1 MMKLHKHSWQLIKYD
16 LALLFV
22 SMSALL
28 MLVNVRVAKFGVRE
42 FLLYIAVW
50 GIALFASRA
59 ELGIYSHIW
68 RYGNAALYLRL
79 MIADTLAGFLA
90 HLYAL
95 GTHVPQVMYPS
106 LMGIA
111 LFNLLLAMGM
121 RLSYQYLLDNAS
133 RQSWKI
139 LQSRRLA
146 KSLLNVDIK
155 QDNTAKWQQRNAA
168 IVGAGRL
175 GADLMDELLKNPRA
189 TFQPCCFVEVDPEK
203 IGRQINGIRIYAE
216 EDMTAGLAESLSI
229 DTFIFAISDM
239 TVERRKAFYERY
251 RAFGC
256 KLAIYDYPSVEDFRK
271 ETRRLRAFDI
281 EDLLFR
287 KPRYIMES
295 KTASYYKDKTI
306 LITGGGGS
314 IGSELARQIAGMQP
328 KKLVLLDIYENATY
342 DIQQEL
348 KSSFGANLD
357 LSVEI
362 LSICD
367 MGQLDKAFQR
377 IRPDIVF
384 HAAAHKH
391 VPLLEKNV
399 VEAVKNNVFG
409 TLNVA
414 NCCEKYEVEKAVMIS
429 TDKAVNPTSVMG
441 ATKRVCEMIFQSR
454 GDSKTNFCCTR
465 FGNVLGSRGSVVPL
479 FRRQI
484 EKGGPVTI
492 TDKRIT
498 RYFMTIPEACQLVL
512 QAGALS
518 KAGELYVL
526 DMGQPVK
533 ILDLA
538 EALIRLMG
546 HEPYKDIDIVEIGL
560 RPGEKLYEELHI
572 QGEACEK
579 TENDLIFIERD
590 TPKTREELEEKLALL
605 KTAINQNEN
614 NEAKEALKKAVPSF
628 TGEGEAVE

>member
-1 MMKLHKHSWQLIKYD
+1 MIFHKHSWQLIKYD
-16 LALLFV
+16 MALLFG
-22 SMSALL
+22 SMSTLL
-28 MLVNVRVAKFGVRE
+28 LLVDIRMQKFGVKP
-42 FLLYIAVW
+42 FLLYVAAWAVC
-50 GIALFASRA
+50 LFVSRA

-79 MIADTLAGFLA
+79 IIADSLSGLVA
-90 HLYAL
+90 HLFAL
-95 GTHVPQVMYPS
+95 AMHIPPTLSPALVAVG
-106 LMGIA
+106 
-111 LFNLLLAMGM
+111 LFNLLLAIGM
-121 RLSYQYLLDNAS
+121 RLTYQYLLDNAS

-139 LQSRRLA
+139 LQSQRLA
-146 KSLLNVDIK
+146 KTLLNVDIK
-155 QDNTAKWQQRNAA
+155 PDTGKNQRRNAA

-175 GADLMDELLKNPRA
+175 GADLMEDLLKNPKA
-189 TFQPCCFVEVDPEK
+189 IFQPCCFVEVDPEK

-295 KTASYYKDKTI
+295 KTESHYRGKTV

-328 KKLVLLDIYENATY
+328 KQLILLDVYENATY

-348 KSSFGANLD
+348 KSAFGANLN

-441 ATKRVCEMIFQSR
+441 ATKRICEMIFQSR

-579 TENDLIFIERD
+579 TENDLIFVERD
-590 TPKTREELEEKLALL
+590 TPKTREEIEEDLTLL
-605 KTAINQNEN
+605 QTAVNQNEN
-614 NEAKEALKKAVPSF
+614 NNAKEALKKVVPSF
-628 TGEGEAVE
+628 VGEGGVVEY

>member
-1 MMKLHKHSWQLIKYD
+1 MKLHKHSWQLIKYD

-22 SMSALL
+22 SMSSLL
-28 MLVNVRVAKFGVRE
+28 MLVDVRSYLFGVRE
-42 FLLYIAVW
+42 FLLYSAVW
-50 GIALFASRA
+50 GTCLFLSRA
-59 ELGIYSHIW
+59 KLGIYSHIW

-79 MIADTLAGFLA
+79 MIADALAGFLA

-95 GTHVPQVMYPS
+95 WMHIPQALSPALTS
-106 LMGIA
+106 IG
-111 LFNLLLAMGM
+111 LFNLLLAIAM
-121 RLSYQYLLDNAS
+121 RLTYQYLLDNAS

-139 LQSRRLA
+139 LQSQHLA
-146 KSLLNVDIK
+146 KTLLNVDIK
-155 QDNTAKWQQRNAA
+155 SEKTAKWQRKNAA

-189 TFQPCCFVEVDPEK
+189 TYQPCCFVEVDPEK

-216 EDMTAGLAESLSI
+216 SDMTAGLAENLSI

-287 KPRYIMES
+287 KPRYIMEEKAS
-295 KTASYYKDKTI
+295 SYYRDKTV

-314 IGSELARQIAGMQP
+314 IGSELARQIAGMNP

-348 KSSFGANLD
+348 TASFGANLD
-357 LSVEI
+357 LAVEI

-367 MGQLDKAFQR
+367 IGQLDKAFAR
-377 IRPDIVF
+377 IRPDVVF

-399 VEAVKNNVFG
+399 VEAIKNNVFG

-414 NCCEKYEVEKAVMIS
+414 DCCEKYEVETAVMIS

-454 GDSKTNFCCTR
+454 WDSKTNFCCTR

-526 DMGQPVK
+526 DMGEPVK

-546 HEPYKDIDIVEIGL
+546 HEPYKDIDIVEVGL

-579 TENDLIFIERD
+579 TENELIYVERD
-590 TPKTREELEEKLALL
+590 TPKTREEIEGKLTILQSAV
-605 KTAINQNEN
+605 TQNEN
-614 NEAKEALKKAVPSF
+614 NQAKEALKKVVPSF
-628 TGEGEAVE
+628 TGEGGAVE

>member
-1 MMKLHKHSWQLIKYD
+1 MMLHKHSWQLIKYD
-16 LALLFV
+16 LVLLFG
-22 SMSALL
+22 SASALL
-28 MLVNVRVAKFGVRE
+28 MLMDIRALRFGVKA
-42 FLLYIAVW
+42 FFFYVSAWSVCLL
-50 GIALFASRA
+50 LSRA
-59 ELGIYSHIW
+59 KLGIYSHIW

-79 MIADTLAGFLA
+79 IIADALAGLVA
-90 HLYAL
+90 HLFAL
-95 GTHVPQVMYPS
+95 AMHVPQEMSP
-106 LMGIA
+106 A
-111 LFNLLLAMGM
+111 LAGVAMFNLLLAIGM
-121 RLSYQYLLDNAS
+121 RLSYQYLVDNAS

-146 KSLLNVDIK
+146 ERVLGVEIK
-155 QDNTAKWQQRNAA
+155 PNEGKRQRLNAA

-175 GADLMDELLKNPRA
+175 GADLMDELLKNPKA
-189 TFQPCCFVEVDPEK
+189 EYQPCCFIEVDPEK
-203 IGRQINGIRIYAE
+203 IGRQINGIRIFAE
-216 EDMTAGLAESLSI
+216 ADMTAALAESLSI

-239 TVERRKAFYERY
+239 SVEQRKAFYERY
-251 RAFGC
+251 RGFGR
-256 KLAIYDYPSVEDFRK
+256 KLAIYDYPSVEAFRK

-287 KPRYIMES
+287 KPRYIMDGE
-295 KTASYYKDKTI
+295 TEAYYRDKTV

-314 IGSELARQIAGMQP
+314 IGGELARQLAGLKP
-328 KKLVLLDIYENATY
+328 KQLVLLDIYENATY
-342 DIQQEL
+342 DVQQEL
-348 KSSFGANLD
+348 KSVYGDQLN

-362 LSICD
+362 FSVCD
-367 MGQLDKAFQR
+367 MEQLDRAFQK
-377 IRPDIVF
+377 IRPDVVF

-399 VEAVKNNVFG
+399 VEAIKNNVFG

-414 NCCEKYEVEKAVMIS
+414 DCCEKYEVEKAVMIS

-454 GDSKTNFCCTR
+454 GDSRTNFCCTR
-465 FGNVLGSRGSVVPL
+465 FGNVLGSHGSVVPL
-479 FRRQI
+479 FKRQI
-484 EKGGPVTI
+484 ETGGPVTI

-518 KAGELYVL
+518 RAGELYVL
-526 DMGQPVK
+526 DMGKPVK

-546 HEPYKDIDIVEIGL
+546 HEPYKDIDIVEVGL

-579 TENDLIFIERD
+579 TENELIFVERD
-590 TPKTREELEEKLALL
+590 TPKTRGEIDEKILL
-605 KTAINQNEN
+605 LQGAVSKINN
-614 NEAKEALKKAVPSF
+614 NEAKEALKEAVPSF
-628 TGEGEAVE
+628 TGEGEAADG

>member
-1 MMKLHKHSWQLIKYD
+1 MKLHKHSWQLIKYD

-28 MLVNVRVAKFGVRE
+28 MLIDVRVSKFGVRE
-42 FLLYIAVW
+42 FLLYTAVW
-50 GIALFASRA
+50 GVALFLSRVK
-59 ELGIYSHIW
+59 LGIYSHIW

-79 MIADTLAGFLA
+79 MIADTLAGLLA

-95 GTHVPQVMYPS
+95 GTHVPEVLSPA

-111 LFNLLLAMGM
+111 LFNLLLAIGM
-121 RLSYQYLLDNAS
+121 RLTYQYLIDNAS

-146 KSLLNVDIK
+146 KTLLNVDIRP
-155 QDNTAKWQQRNAA
+155 DASKWQRRNAA

-189 TFQPCCFVEVDPEK
+189 TYQPCCFVEVDPEK
-203 IGRQINGIRIYAE
+203 IGRQINGVRIYAE
-216 EDMTAGLAESLSI
+216 DDMTAGLAESLAI

-256 KLAIYDYPSVEDFRK
+256 KLAIYDYPSVEDFKK

-287 KPRYIMES
+287 KPRHIMGGE
-295 KTASYYKDKTI
+295 TESYYRDKTV

-314 IGSELARQIAGMQP
+314 IGGELARQLAGMQP
-328 KKLVLLDIYENATY
+328 KRLVLLDIYENATY

-357 LSVEI
+357 LAVEI

-367 MGQLDKAFQR
+367 MGQLDKAFSR
-377 IRPDIVF
+377 IRPDVVF

-399 VEAVKNNVFG
+399 VEAIKNNVFG

-414 NCCEKYEVEKAVMIS
+414 DCCEKYDVGKAVMIS

-484 EKGGPVTI
+484 DAGGPVTI

-526 DMGQPVK
+526 DMGEPVR

-579 TENDLIFIERD
+579 TENDLIFVEKD
-590 TPKTREELEEKLALL
+590 TPKARAEIVEML
-605 KTAINQNEN
+605 KMLQTAIAQNEN
-614 NEAKEALKKAVPSF
+614 TEAKEALKKAVPSF
-628 TGEGEAVE
+628 TGESEAVDD

>member
-1 MMKLHKHSWQLIKYD
+1 MIFHKHSWQLIKYD
-16 LALLFV
+16 IALLFG
-22 SMSALL
+22 SASTLL
-28 MLVNVRVAKFGVRE
+28 LLVDIRMQKFGVKP
-42 FLLYIAVW
+42 FLLYVAAWAVC
-50 GIALFASRA
+50 LFLSRA

-79 MIADTLAGFLA
+79 IIADSLAGLVA
-90 HLYAL
+90 HLFAL
-95 GTHVPQVMYPS
+95 AMHIPS
-106 LMGIA
+106 TLSPALVAVG
-111 LFNLLLAMGM
+111 LFNLLLAIGM
-121 RLSYQYLLDNAS
+121 RLTYQYLIDNAS

-139 LQSRRLA
+139 LQSQRLA
-146 KSLLNVDIK
+146 KTLLNVDIK
-155 QDNTAKWQQRNAA
+155 PGVGEKQRKNAA

-175 GADLMDELLKNPRA
+175 GVDLMDDLLKNPRA
-189 TFQPCCFVEVDPEK
+189 AYQPCCFVEVDPEK
-203 IGRQINGIRIYAE
+203 IGRQINGVRIYAE

-256 KLAIYDYPSVEDFRK
+256 RLAIYDYPSVEDFRK

-287 KPRYIMES
+287 KPHYIMES
-295 KTASYYKDKTI
+295 KTESHYRGKTV

-328 KKLVLLDIYENATY
+328 KQLVLLDIYENATY

-348 KSSFGANLD
+348 RATFGANLN

-367 MGQLDKAFQR
+367 IGQLDKAFQR

-399 VEAVKNNVFG
+399 VEAIKNNIFG

-414 NCCEKYEVEKAVMIS
+414 DCCEKYEVEKAVMIS

-454 GDSKTNFCCTR
+454 GDSKTIFCCTR

-512 QAGALS
+512 QAGVLS

-526 DMGQPVK
+526 DMGQPIK

-572 QGEACEK
+572 EGEVCEK
-579 TENDLIFIERD
+579 TENDLIFVERD
-590 TPKTREELEEKLALL
+590 TPKTREEIEEKLSLL
-605 KTAINQNEN
+605 QAAVKQNEN
-614 NEAKEALKKAVPSF
+614 NEAREALKKAVPGF
-628 TGEGEAVE
+628 IGEGEVVE

>member
-1 MMKLHKHSWQLIKYD
+1 MKLHKHSLQLIKYD

-28 MLVNVRVAKFGVRE
+28 MLMDIRVSKFGVRE
-42 FLLYIAVW
+42 FLLYTAVW
-50 GIALFASRA
+50 GIFLFASRA
-59 ELGIYSHIW
+59 KLGIYSHIW

-79 MIADTLAGFLA
+79 IIADTLAGFLA

-95 GTHVPQVMYPS
+95 GTHVPQILSPALV
-106 LMGIA
+106 GIG
-111 LFNLLLAMGM
+111 LFNLVLSIGM
-121 RLSYQYLLDNAS
+121 RLTYQYLVDNAS

-139 LQSRRLA
+139 LQSRKLA
-146 KSLLNVDIK
+146 KDLLGVDIQPDTEK
-155 QDNTAKWQQRNAA
+155 PKTNAA

-175 GADLMDELLKNPRA
+175 GADLMNELLKNRRA
-189 TFQPCCFVEVDPEK
+189 EYQPCCFIEVDPEK

-216 EDMTAGLAESLSI
+216 DDMTASLAQSLAI

-239 TVERRKAFYERY
+239 TVERRKAFYDRY
-251 RAFGC
+251 QPFGC
-256 KLAIYDYPSVEDFRK
+256 KLAIYDYPSVEDFK
-271 ETRRLRAFDI
+271 KDARRLRAFDI

-287 KPRYIMES
+287 KPRYLMES
-295 KTASYYKDKTI
+295 QVENYYRGKTV
-306 LITGGGGS
+306 LVTGGGGS
-314 IGSELARQIAGMQP
+314 IGSEIARQLAAMNP
-328 KKLVLLDIYENATY
+328 KRLVLLDVYENATY

-348 KSSFGANLD
+348 RSGYGGNLN
-357 LSVEI
+357 LAVEI

-367 MGQLDKAFQR
+367 RGQLDKAFQR

-414 NCCEKYEVEKAVMIS
+414 DCCEKYDVEKAVMIS

-454 GDSKTNFCCTR
+454 IDSKTNFCCTR

-479 FRRQI
+479 FRKQI
-484 EKGGPVTI
+484 EAGGPVTL

-518 KAGELYVL
+518 KSGELYVL
-526 DMGQPVK
+526 DMGEPIK

-572 QGEACEK
+572 QGESCEK
-579 TENDLIFIERD
+579 TENDLIFVEKD
-590 TPKTREELEEKLALL
+590 TPKTRAEIAEKLAVLQAAVEQNDEIEAKQAL
-605 KTAINQNEN
+605 KTT
-614 NEAKEALKKAVPSF
+614 VPSF
-628 TGEGEAVE
+628 TGDAEVVE